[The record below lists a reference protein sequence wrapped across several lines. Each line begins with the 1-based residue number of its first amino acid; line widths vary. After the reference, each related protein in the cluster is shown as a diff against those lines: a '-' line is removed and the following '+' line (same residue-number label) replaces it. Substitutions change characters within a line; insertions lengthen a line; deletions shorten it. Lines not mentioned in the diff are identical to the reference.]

1 MLGHPSGCFNAK
13 AHKPLPLSLRVCY
26 PAAMEE
32 RIIKLESL
40 AAMQD
45 ETIGKLNEEIFR
57 QQQDIARLQRR
68 IEMLEGK
75 ISELGAPEPV
85 AGNERPPH
93 Y

>member
-1 MLGHPSGCFNAK
+1 
-13 AHKPLPLSLRVCY
+13 
-26 PAAMEE
+26 MEE

-40 AAMQD
+40 AALQD
-45 ETIGKLNEEIFR
+45 ETIGKLNVELFR

-68 IEMLEGK
+68 IEAIEQKMA
-75 ISELGAPEPV
+75 ELGGPEPV